1 MSVWVAGATVVAG
14 VAGAAIS
21 SNGAKNAANTQ
32 AGAANAATA
41 LQQGI
46 YNDTVQRNQPYV
58 QGGQTAFNALLGRLG
73 LAGADGSAA
82 SGYGSFK
89 TPTAEE
95 VMAQPGYQ
103 FGLEQG
109 QNALNRQLNAR
120 GMSYSGAQLKAANM
134 FGNNYATGQYQN
146 AFNNLQ
152 SSNQQAYTQLMGAA
166 GLGQASANNTA
177 SAGQQFGAQAGQN
190 MTGAANAQGAA
201 QIASGNAWG
210 NVLNQG
216 VSAYKNA
223 SGGGGGGEYTSPNIF
238 GNYSNPSGSTYDYRG
253 GYLDNSLRGGG

>member
-1 MSVWVAGATVVAG
+1 MTFWVAGAALVVG
-14 VAGAAIS
+14 GIGAAS
-21 SNGAKNAANTQ
+21 SNNAAKAQ
-32 AGAANAATA
+32 QGSADAATA

-46 YNDTVQRNQPYV
+46 YEDTVQRNQPFV
-58 QGGQTAFNALLGRLG
+58 QGGTTAYNALLGRLG

-103 FGLEQG
+103 FGLDQG

-134 FGNNYATGQYQN
+134 FGSNYGTQQYQN

-152 SSNQQAYTQLMGAA
+152 SSNQQAYNQLMGAA
-166 GLGQASANNTA
+166 GMGQASANNTA
-177 SAGQQFGAQAGQN
+177 AAGQQFGAQAGQN
-190 MTGAANAQGAA
+190 MIGAGNAQAANSLAQGN
-201 QIASGNAWG
+201 IWG
-210 NVLNQG
+210 SAINQG
-216 VSAYKNA
+216 VSAYRNRPA
-223 SGGGGGGEYTSPNIF
+223 ESPNVANWNS
-238 GNYSNPSGSTYDYRG
+238 GTGGSGSSGVWG
-253 GYLDNSLRGGG
+253 GSVSDPWYG